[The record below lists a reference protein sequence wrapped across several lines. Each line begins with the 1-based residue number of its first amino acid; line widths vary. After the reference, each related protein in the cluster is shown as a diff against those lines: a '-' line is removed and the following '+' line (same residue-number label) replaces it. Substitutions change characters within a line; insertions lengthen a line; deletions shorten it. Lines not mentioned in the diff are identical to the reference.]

1 MYDLLYFK
9 KNKNGVPY
17 FHQYNLGK
25 KSVFYNETLENTK
38 GQSKNDNL
46 EKLTTS
52 GTQYEI
58 KQSKNTTQCMLARF
72 QPNIIILPVL
82 FDIPA

>member
-1 MYDLLYFK
+1 MYDLLLRGGP
-9 KNKNGVPY
+9 NTIWE
-17 FHQYNLGK
+17 
-25 KSVFYNETLENTK
+25 KSQSSIAKTLENTK

-58 KQSKNTTQCMLARF
+58 KQSKNTTQCMLDTTMHTHTHHNRSGSIKTGK
-72 QPNIIILPVL
+72 QRHTHQ
-82 FDIPA
+82 